1 MARYTTRILT
11 SESDI
16 AALTPAWERLRERSG
31 RPSLVQHPA
40 WIDIQARTVGWGGGG
55 IFARKVVL
63 ATLHD
68 GEELVGIAPLLV
80 SRALWTARIGY
91 QAVAPIPIVRAVVT
105 GADLLAPDEPE
116 AHAALLGAIA
126 EATPE
131 SHLVRVECLPTAS
144 RLFESIHASPSLRE
158 HYWIDTPPAQPRW
171 TIDLPATFD
180 QYLKSLGSRGRRMVR
195 ASSRRLE
202 ADHDGAL
209 RVERCTRS
217 EDLPRFFEAIEHIS
231 QRSWQGQKL
240 GRVLRA
246 DTHGERLRA
255 YLRHG
260 WLRGHV
266 LRIGEEPV
274 AFVIGLLA
282 NGTYLYDEPGYDP
295 AWAPEQPGVILLCRI
310 LQDLIA
316 EGARRF
322 DFGEGDA
329 LYKRIL
335 SSGMHDEVR
344 LDLVRKGV
352 YAGAARFIHRTSS
365 DAGRLAREALD
376 KLGLRDE
383 VRRLLRRG
391 GGAPEPRAPQ

>member
-11 SESDI
+11 NESDI
-16 AALTPAWERLRERSG
+16 AAITPSWECLLERSG
-31 RPSLVQHPA
+31 RPSLFQHPA
-40 WIDIQARTVGWGGGG
+40 WIDIHARTVGWGGGG
-55 IFARKVVL
+55 AYVRRIVVV
-63 ATLHD
+63 TLHEGD
-68 GEELVGIAPLLV
+68 RLVGLAPLIT

-91 QAVAPIPIVRAVVT
+91 QAVAPIPIVRTVLA
-105 GADLLAPDEPE
+105 GQNLLAPEEPE
-116 AHAALLGAIA
+116 AHAALLGALA

-131 SHLVRVECLPTAS
+131 SHLVRLECLPTS
-144 RLFESIHASPSLRE
+144 SLLFQSIQQSAALGE
-158 HYWIDTPPAQPRW
+158 QYWIDTPPAEPRW
-171 TIDLPATFD
+171 RIDLPETFD
-180 QYLKSLGSRGRRMVR
+180 GYVKSLGSRGRRMIRSAVKK
-195 ASSRRLE
+195 LE
-202 ADHDGAL
+202 GDNDGSL
-209 RVERCTRS
+209 RVERCTRH

-231 QRSWQGQKL
+231 QRSWQGTKL

-246 DTHGERLRA
+246 DTHGDRIRA
-255 YLRHG
+255 YVDRG

-266 LRIGEEPV
+266 LRIGEAPV
-274 AFVIGLLA
+274 AFVLGVQA
-282 NGTYLYDEPGYDP
+282 YGTYLYDEPGYDP
-295 AWAPEQPGVILLCRI
+295 AWAPEQPGVILLARI
-310 LQDLIA
+310 LQDLCA
-316 EGARRF
+316 ENGARHF

-344 LDLVRKGV
+344 LDLVRKSV

-391 GGAPEPRAPQ
+391 GAQAQAPE